1 MDTNCII
8 SNSTHII
15 ANPSRFVNRPGGG
28 EGAEKARRPGKK
40 AAAGFFPPRRL
51 FRKIFRQLPPPGFS
65 LSARCLYGRPPTA
78 ARAGPRW
85 KKAEACRATPLPAP
99 CTAGRPARR
108 FYASGKAGCV
118 RAAKR
123 SCMGGEAPGPVCAR
137 PGGEGTATRRL
148 PRRNRHRT
156 RQGTCKSS
164 KSSGC
169 CPFCPGSAGRGISS
183 VPPCGRTG
191 RRWGR

>member
-8 SNSTHII
+8 PDSTHII
-15 ANPSRFVNRPGGG
+15 ANPSRFVNRP
-28 EGAEKARRPGKK
+28 
-40 AAAGFFPPRRL
+40 AAGRGPRKRGGPAKRPPQDSSLRGGSFGRYFGSFRRRAFPFLRDAYTAVR
-51 FRKIFRQLPPPGFS
+51 LPPPG
-65 LSARCLYGRPPTA
+65 PVP
-78 ARAGPRW
+78 
-85 KKAEACRATPLPAP
+85 
-99 CTAGRPARR
+99 AGRRRKLAGQPLCPRPAQRDDPPDA
-108 FYASGKAGCV
+108 YASGKAGCV